1 MKKGTFILCTALLI
15 IFQISAHAQ
24 IQRGVLGDY
33 DTENFP
39 SVSFIWST
47 PDPDI
52 LTPSQFTII
61 EDDKRLDFTV
71 TVLPPD
77 YTDIPDANILF
88 LVEDMASHTG
98 QMAFA
103 KKLLHRFFTETGFNK
118 SDKFNIATFNRKEYS
133 TDILNFLSPS
143 FTNDIETLER
153 LMADYEGSNKYYK
166 DYPRHT
172 DLYLAINEGIEKLR
186 SLPDDNFGA
195 IFVIT
200 AGLNIKASGASTEME
215 TVRRK
220 SLDSGVPVYT
230 ITFPIYGDA
239 PEMSILAT
247 DTYGLNCIAETADEA
262 INNLKNYYRNIDKR
276 IYGQHY
282 EITFES
288 LSERD
293 GEAHSINLFVDKVHQ
308 AIPQYFAPKMTLGI
322 WIKEHIV
329 LSIAL
334 ILIISAAIGIAVWLL
349 IRNKNKNKAAFVGIS
364 KKLSDIEKDKK
375 RLEKEKEEHDR
386 QRAQEIERAK
396 EQDLLKLMQLK
407 NLYPRLDCTDNDNKF
422 IHYISQVKTKIG
434 RDNDNDLI
442 FKSITVSRHH
452 AEITFN
458 GEGFEITD
466 KKSTNKVI
474 VNGNF
479 IDRKTLANGD
489 IIGLGEAVIIFYC

>member
-1 MKKGTFILCTALLI
+1 MKKGTFLLCTALLI
-15 IFQISAHAQ
+15 ISQISTHAQ

-77 YTDIPDANILF
+77 YTDVPDANILF

-200 AGLNIKASGASTEME
+200 AGLNITSS
-215 TVRRK
+215 
-220 SLDSGVPVYT
+220 SLQ
-230 ITFPIYGDA
+230 
-239 PEMSILAT
+239 L
-247 DTYGLNCIAETADEA
+247 
-262 INNLKNYYRNIDKR
+262 KR
-276 IYGQHY
+276 IMLQ
-282 EITFES
+282 
-288 LSERD
+288 
-293 GEAHSINLFVDKVHQ
+293 
-308 AIPQYFAPKMTLGI
+308 
-322 WIKEHIV
+322 
-329 LSIAL
+329 
-334 ILIISAAIGIAVWLL
+334 
-349 IRNKNKNKAAFVGIS
+349 
-364 KKLSDIEKDKK
+364 
-375 RLEKEKEEHDR
+375 
-386 QRAQEIERAK
+386 
-396 EQDLLKLMQLK
+396 
-407 NLYPRLDCTDNDNKF
+407 
-422 IHYISQVKTKIG
+422 TKIIIKYL
-434 RDNDNDLI
+434 NI
-442 FKSITVSRHH
+442 FFISIT
-452 AEITFN
+452 
-458 GEGFEITD
+458 
-466 KKSTNKVI
+466 KK
-474 VNGNF
+474 
-479 IDRKTLANGD
+479 
-489 IIGLGEAVIIFYC
+489 